1 MVALFLYINN
11 SMTKLIIL
19 KDLQEAKQRK
29 EQELEFY
36 NKQLEELNRKMF
48 WLGKEIELTNTIIN
62 MIEEEKVTD
71 LLELTNGDN
80 GQ

>member
-1 MVALFLYINN
+1 
-11 SMTKLIIL
+11 MTRLIIL

>member
-1 MVALFLYINN
+1 
-11 SMTKLIIL
+11 MTKLIIL
-19 KDLQEAKQRK
+19 KDLQEAKKRK

>member
-1 MVALFLYINN
+1 
-11 SMTKLIIL
+11 MTKLIIL

>member
-1 MVALFLYINN
+1 
-11 SMTKLIIL
+11 MTKLIML

-62 MIEEEKVTD
+62 MIEEEKVAD

>member
-1 MVALFLYINN
+1 MYINN

>member
-1 MVALFLYINN
+1 
-11 SMTKLIIL
+11 MTKLIIL

-71 LLELTNGDN
+71 LLELTNGNN

>member
-1 MVALFLYINN
+1 
-11 SMTKLIIL
+11 MTKLIIL

-62 MIEEEKVTD
+62 MIEEEKVAD